1 MDKMFRLDFFSLVSH
16 ENKKKLLFTEIC
28 KVTYPAD
35 AKGKFKPPPPSPSA
49 LNWISFLHPLCLL
62 SIERFSAYCVK
73 EMKWYII
80 KKFKNQKRLGIP
92 GRVTCMSIPLERLAT
107 QAETLRFV
115 YFLSIH
121 RPADAQPGSLAMNS
135 LRDLLL
141 FCYIF
146 QVNIFNTSIYTWKKP
161 ETRI

>member
-16 ENKKKLLFTEIC
+16 ENKKKSYCLQ
-28 KVTYPAD
+28 KY
-35 AKGKFKPPPPSPSA
+35 AKSHIQLTPKGSSTPPPSPSA

-62 SIERFSAYCVK
+62 SFERFSAYCVK

-115 YFLSIH
+115 NFLSIH